1 MDEVD
6 IFNTCDINTFKL
18 FLMATKGDARI
29 SIRAKEYVDN
39 EVRHLE
45 NKVDIRTEL
54 NALALEKATLRLDDR
69 LEGMNEFREQLNKQA
84 GTFATK
90 ESLEALRESLDL
102 KFDELRRK
110 NAAQDRLIY
119 IGVGAVLVIQ
129 IALRIFT

>member
-1 MDEVD
+1 
-6 IFNTCDINTFKL
+6 
-18 FLMATKGDARI
+18 MAAKGDARI

-45 NKVDIRTEL
+45 NKIDIRTEL

-110 NAAQDRLIY
+110 NAVQDRLIY